1 VRASGASISGE
12 ERRCTMANR
21 FYIPRRSN
29 ALDFGQMAIRLAAMK
44 QQGAQFEKGHAL
56 AERRQKLSE
65 GEHQLQ
71 KERFKKEYG
80 YDQPQSGE
88 FDEWHGMGHVQGLK
102 ERGVSVAERQVGA
115 TEQQIPITEKDFSPS
130 SVLRFEKLQLANV
143 GLDKAWK
150 PVTDII
156 KGWANDP
163 QITNRAA
170 LHLGIA
176 NWPQLQSLA
185 LEGLEKEYQK
195 SSPGPRQ
202 KMLEQMIDQISKDT
216 KGDMIKQIMPATAK
230 AIENEQTLIESKA
243 GESRAMKS
251 WVTPDGKVVNL
262 PNNVT
267 PPEGSVPYQSGM
279 DIEVTDEG
287 TRIRTGVSGIAG
299 GMQRKTAGTL
309 EDKVLNTVEGIQ
321 RLDQIAQ
328 SYRPEYQE
336 LGTRWKTFASKW
348 KEKLRGT
355 PVEKWVDLGLEPDDK
370 VLLQNYTAFRRDA
383 IDNINRH
390 IKEITGAQMSEK
402 EAGRIRKG
410 MPDPGEGLLD
420 GDSPTEFEAKW
431 KSSATSLRMAQA
443 RYVYLLKTG
452 MNEGAIKGLAKQDML
467 PSLSNMKAIINDK
480 AEEIKAANPG
490 IPKDQLTLEVSKY
503 FGLAK

>member
-1 VRASGASISGE
+1 
-12 ERRCTMANR
+12 MANR
-21 FYIPRRSN
+21 FYIRPRN
-29 ALDFGQMAIRLAAMK
+29 TALDFGQMALRLAAMK
-44 QQGAQFEKGHAL
+44 QQGGQFEKSHAL
-56 AERRQKLSE
+56 AERRQDLSE
-65 GEHQLQ
+65 
-71 KERFKKEYG
+71 KEQARLERVSKAEYG
-80 YDQPQSGE
+80 YGDDTG
-88 FDEWHGMGHVQGLK
+88 GATGLAYRR
-102 ERGVSVAERQVGA
+102 EDRARRGVAVQERQAGTA
-115 TEQQIPITEKDFSPS
+115 EQQIAITEKDFSPS
-130 SVLRFEKLQLANV
+130 SVLRFEKLQLSNL

-170 LHLGIA
+170 YHLGIT

-202 KMLEQMIDQISKDT
+202 QMLEQMIDQISKDT
-216 KGDMIKQIMPATAK
+216 TGETIKQMMPATAK
-230 AIENEQTLIESKA
+230 AIQNEQTLLESKGA
-243 GESRAMKS
+243 DTRAMKS
-251 WVTPDGKVVNL
+251 WVTSDGKVINL
-262 PNNVT
+262 PNNVA
-267 PPEGSVPYQSGM
+267 PPEGSVPYSTGM
-279 DIEVTDEG
+279 DIEVTEG
-287 TRIRTGVSGIAG
+287 GTHIRTGVSPTGG

-328 SYRPEYQE
+328 AYRPEYQE
-336 LGTRWKTFASKW
+336 LGTRWKTFTSKW

-355 PVEKWVDLGLEPDDK
+355 PVEKWVNLGLEPDDK
-370 VLLQNYTAFRRDA
+370 VLLENYTAFRRDA

-402 EAGRIRKG
+402 EASRIRKG

-431 KSSATSLRMAQA
+431 KSSATALRMAQA

-452 MNEGAIKGLAKQDML
+452 MNEKAIKNLAKTNML
-467 PSLSNMKAIINDK
+467 PSLTNMKGIINQK

-490 IPKDQLTLEVSKY
+490 ISAGQLKLEVSKY